1 MIINYKEE
9 LINAL
14 EDKEN
19 KNKQEIIK
27 VIFKNI
33 PKAKELN
40 IFKFICEKAANTAIS
55 KELAEQI
62 TNSLFEKDDVESV
75 NDAGDIMSLQSAG
88 DIIDAIDI
96 DYIYSKYKDL
106 FEQISLPLY
115 DEFTAKYSTSPEF
128 VKIIIKLLDEFDSAT
143 LQKIYEECVDE
154 SYVEEVSEESDK
166 ESDGADNSTEQNN
179 KNNEE
184 DEKDA

>member
-1 MIINYKEE
+1 MTINYKEE
-9 LINAL
+9 LTNAL
-14 EDKEN
+14 EYKEN
-19 KNKQEIIK
+19 KNKQEIVK
-27 VIFKNI
+27 VIFQNI
-33 PKAKELN
+33 PKTKELN

-62 TNSLFEKDDVESV
+62 TNSLFEKDDIETV

-88 DIIDAIDI
+88 DVIDTIDV

-115 DEFTAKYSTSPEF
+115 DEFIAKYSASTEF
-128 VKIIIKLLDEFDSAT
+128 IKIIVKLLDEFDAAT
-143 LQKIYEECVDE
+143 LQKMYEECVDKLYIE
-154 SYVEEVSEESDK
+154 VIEETDDE
-166 ESDGADNSTEQNN
+166 NSATENGIEQDS
-179 KNNEE
+179 KNDEE

>member
-1 MIINYKEE
+1 MTINYKEE
-9 LINAL
+9 LTNAL

-19 KNKQEIIK
+19 KNKQEIVR
-27 VIFKNI
+27 VIFQNI
-33 PKAKELN
+33 PKTKELN

-62 TNSLFEKDDVESV
+62 TNSLFEKDDIETV

-88 DIIDAIDI
+88 DVIDTIDV

-115 DEFTAKYSTSPEF
+115 DEFIAKYSASPEF
-128 VKIIIKLLDEFDSAT
+128 IKIIVKLLDEFDAVT
-143 LQKIYEECVDE
+143 LQKIYEECVDKL
-154 SYVEEVSEESDK
+154 YIEVI
-166 ESDGADNSTEQNN
+166 
-179 KNNEE
+179 
-184 DEKDA
+184 

>member
-1 MIINYKEE
+1 MTINYKEE
-9 LINAL
+9 LTNAL

-19 KNKQEIIK
+19 KNKQEIVR
-27 VIFKNI
+27 VIFQNI
-33 PKAKELN
+33 PKTKELN

-62 TNSLFEKDDVESV
+62 TNSLFEKDDIETV

-88 DIIDAIDI
+88 DIIDTIDV

-115 DEFTAKYSTSPEF
+115 DEFIAKYSASPEF
-128 VKIIIKLLDEFDSAT
+128 IKIIVKLLDEFDAAI
-143 LQKIYEECVDE
+143 LQNMYEECVDKLYIE
-154 SYVEEVSEESDK
+154 VVEETDDE
-166 ESDGADNSTEQNN
+166 NSAIENGIEQDS
-179 KNNEE
+179 KNDEE

>member
-1 MIINYKEE
+1 MTINYKEE

-19 KNKQEIIK
+19 KNKQEIVR
-27 VIFKNI
+27 VIFQNI

-62 TNSLFEKDDVESV
+62 TNSLFEKDDIETV

-88 DIIDAIDI
+88 DVIDTIDV

-115 DEFTAKYSTSPEF
+115 DEFIAKYSASPEF
-128 VKIIIKLLDEFDSAT
+128 IKIIVKLLDEFDAVT
-143 LQKIYEECVDE
+143 LQKIYEECVDKLYIE
-154 SYVEEVSEESDK
+154 VIEETDDE
-166 ESDGADNSTEQNN
+166 NSATENGIEQDS
-179 KNNEE
+179 KNDEE

>member
-1 MIINYKEE
+1 MTINYKEE

-19 KNKQEIIK
+19 KNKQEIVR
-27 VIFKNI
+27 VIFQNI
-33 PKAKELN
+33 PQAKELN

-62 TNSLFEKDDVESV
+62 TNSLFEKDDIETV

-88 DIIDAIDI
+88 DIIDAIDVY
-96 DYIYSKYKDL
+96 YIYSKYKDL

-115 DEFTAKYSTSPEF
+115 DEFIIKYSASPEF
-128 VKIIIKLLDEFDSAT
+128 IKIIVKLLDEFDAAT
-143 LQKIYEECVDE
+143 LQKMYEECVDKLYIEVIEETDDENSATE
-154 SYVEEVSEESDK
+154 S
-166 ESDGADNSTEQNN
+166 GTEQHD
-179 KNNEE
+179 ED
-184 DEKDA
+184 DEKGGKDA

>member
-1 MIINYKEE
+1 MTINYKEE
-9 LINAL
+9 LTNAL

-19 KNKQEIIK
+19 KNKQEIVR
-27 VIFKNI
+27 VIFQNI
-33 PKAKELN
+33 PKTKELN

-62 TNSLFEKDDVESV
+62 TNSLFEKDDIETV

-88 DIIDAIDI
+88 DIIDAIDVN
-96 DYIYSKYKDL
+96 YIYSKYKDL

-115 DEFTAKYSTSPEF
+115 DEFIAKYSASPEF
-128 VKIIIKLLDEFDSAT
+128 IKIIVKLLDEFDAAI
-143 LQKIYEECVDE
+143 LQKMYEECVDKLYIE
-154 SYVEEVSEESDK
+154 VVEETDDE
-166 ESDGADNSTEQNN
+166 NSAIENGIEQDS
-179 KNNEE
+179 KNDEE

>member
-1 MIINYKEE
+1 MTINYKEE

-19 KNKQEIIK
+19 KNKQEIVR
-27 VIFKNI
+27 VIFQNI
-33 PKAKELN
+33 PKTKELN

-62 TNSLFEKDDVESV
+62 TNSLFEKDDIETV

-88 DIIDAIDI
+88 DIIDTIDV

-115 DEFTAKYSTSPEF
+115 DEFIAKYSASPEF
-128 VKIIIKLLDEFDSAT
+128 IKIIVKLLDEFDAAI
-143 LQKIYEECVDE
+143 LQKMYEECVDKLYIE
-154 SYVEEVSEESDK
+154 VVEETDDE
-166 ESDGADNSTEQNN
+166 NSATENGIEQDS
-179 KNNEE
+179 KNDEE

>member
-9 LINAL
+9 LIGAL
-14 EDKEN
+14 ENKEN
-19 KNKQEIIK
+19 KNKQEIVK
-27 VIFKNI
+27 VILKNI

-40 IFKFICEKAANTAIS
+40 TFKFICEKAANTAIS

-62 TNSLFEKDDVESV
+62 TNSLFEKDDIESV
-75 NDAGDIMSLQSAG
+75 NDAGDIMNLQSAG
-88 DIIDAIDI
+88 DVIDAIDV

-115 DEFTAKYSTSPEF
+115 DEFIAKYSASPEF
-128 VKIIIKLLDEFDSAT
+128 LKIIVKLLDEFDSAT
-143 LQKIYEECVDE
+143 HQKIYEECVEE
-154 SYVEEVSEESDK
+154 SYIEEVSEESDK
-166 ESDGADNSTEQNN
+166 EKDDTENTVNQNS
-179 KNNEE
+179 KNSEE

>member
-1 MIINYKEE
+1 MTINYKEE
-9 LINAL
+9 LTNAL

-19 KNKQEIIK
+19 KNKQEIVR
-27 VIFKNI
+27 VIFQNI
-33 PKAKELN
+33 PKTKELN

-62 TNSLFEKDDVESV
+62 TNSLFEKDDIETV

-88 DIIDAIDI
+88 DIIDAIDV

-115 DEFTAKYSTSPEF
+115 DEFIAKYSASPEF
-128 VKIIIKLLDEFDSAT
+128 IKIIVKLLDEFDAAI
-143 LQKIYEECVDE
+143 LQKMYEECVDKLYIE
-154 SYVEEVSEESDK
+154 VVEETDDE
-166 ESDGADNSTEQNN
+166 NSAIENGIEQDS
-179 KNNEE
+179 KNDEE

>member
-1 MIINYKEE
+1 MTINYKEE
-9 LINAL
+9 LTNAL

-19 KNKQEIIK
+19 KNKQEIVR
-27 VIFKNI
+27 VIFQNI

-62 TNSLFEKDDVESV
+62 TNSLFEKDDIETV

-88 DIIDAIDI
+88 DIIDTIDV

-115 DEFTAKYSTSPEF
+115 DEFIAKYSASPEF
-128 VKIIIKLLDEFDSAT
+128 IKIIVKLLDEFDAAI
-143 LQKIYEECVDE
+143 LQKMYEECVDKLYIE
-154 SYVEEVSEESDK
+154 VVEETDDE
-166 ESDGADNSTEQNN
+166 NSAIENGIEQDS
-179 KNNEE
+179 KNDEE

>member
-1 MIINYKEE
+1 MTINYKEE
-9 LINAL
+9 LTNAL

-19 KNKQEIIK
+19 KNKQEIVR
-27 VIFKNI
+27 VIFQNI
-33 PKAKELN
+33 PQAKELN

-62 TNSLFEKDDVESV
+62 TNSLFEKDDIETV

-88 DIIDAIDI
+88 DIIDAIDV

-115 DEFTAKYSTSPEF
+115 DEFIAKYSASTEF
-128 VKIIIKLLDEFDSAT
+128 IKIIVKLLDEFDDAT
-143 LQKIYEECVDE
+143 LQKMYEECVDKLYIEVIEETDDENSATE
-154 SYVEEVSEESDK
+154 S
-166 ESDGADNSTEQNN
+166 GTEQHD
-179 KNNEE
+179 ED
-184 DEKDA
+184 DEKSGKDA

>member
-1 MIINYKEE
+1 MTINYKEE

-19 KNKQEIIK
+19 KNKQEIVK
-27 VIFKNI
+27 VIFQNI
-33 PKAKELN
+33 PKTKELN

-62 TNSLFEKDDVESV
+62 TNSLFEKDDIETV

-88 DIIDAIDI
+88 DIIDAIDV

-115 DEFTAKYSTSPEF
+115 DEFIAIPGISKLISFIIFCNNSSSYVKFASILF
-128 VKIIIKLLDEFDSAT
+128 LKIIVERLL
-143 LQKIYEECVDE
+143 
-154 SYVEEVSEESDK
+154 
-166 ESDGADNSTEQNN
+166 
-179 KNNEE
+179 
-184 DEKDA
+184 

>member
-1 MIINYKEE
+1 MMINYKEE

-19 KNKQEIIK
+19 KNKQEIVR
-27 VIFKNI
+27 VIFQNI

-62 TNSLFEKDDVESV
+62 TNSLFEKDDIESV

-88 DIIDAIDI
+88 DIIDAIDV

-115 DEFTAKYSTSPEF
+115 DEFIAKYSASPEF
-128 VKIIIKLLDEFDSAT
+128 IKIIVKLLDEFDAAI
-143 LQKIYEECVDE
+143 LQKMYEECVDKLYIE
-154 SYVEEVSEESDK
+154 VVEETDDE
-166 ESDGADNSTEQNN
+166 NSAIENGIEQDS
-179 KNNEE
+179 KNDEE

>member
-1 MIINYKEE
+1 MTINYKEE
-9 LINAL
+9 LTNAL

-19 KNKQEIIK
+19 KNKQEIVR
-27 VIFKNI
+27 VIFQNI
-33 PKAKELN
+33 PKTKELN

-62 TNSLFEKDDVESV
+62 TNSLFEKDDIETV

-88 DIIDAIDI
+88 DIIDAIDV

-115 DEFTAKYSTSPEF
+115 DEFIAKYSASPEF
-128 VKIIIKLLDEFDSAT
+128 IKIIVKLLDEFDAAI
-143 LQKIYEECVDE
+143 LQKMYEECVDKLYIE
-154 SYVEEVSEESDK
+154 VVEETDDE
-166 ESDGADNSTEQNN
+166 NSATENGIEQDS
-179 KNNEE
+179 KNDEE

>member
-1 MIINYKEE
+1 MTINYKEE

-19 KNKQEIIK
+19 KNKQEIVK
-27 VIFKNI
+27 VIFQNI
-33 PKAKELN
+33 PKTKELN

-62 TNSLFEKDDVESV
+62 TNSLFEKDDIETV

-88 DIIDAIDI
+88 DIIDAIDV

-115 DEFTAKYSTSPEF
+115 DEFIAKYSASPEF
-128 VKIIIKLLDEFDSAT
+128 IKIIVKLLDEFDAAI
-143 LQKIYEECVDE
+143 LQKMYEECVDKLYIE
-154 SYVEEVSEESDK
+154 VVEETDDE
-166 ESDGADNSTEQNN
+166 NSAIENGIEQDS
-179 KNNEE
+179 KNDEE

>member
-1 MIINYKEE
+1 MTINYKEE
-9 LINAL
+9 LTNAL

-19 KNKQEIIK
+19 KNKQEIVR
-27 VIFKNI
+27 VIFQNI
-33 PKAKELN
+33 PKTKELN

-62 TNSLFEKDDVESV
+62 TNSLFEKDDIETV

-88 DIIDAIDI
+88 DVIDTIDV

-115 DEFTAKYSTSPEF
+115 DEFIAKYSASPEF
-128 VKIIIKLLDEFDSAT
+128 IKIIVKLLDEFDAAT
-143 LQKIYEECVDE
+143 LQKMYEECADKLYIEVIEETDDE
-154 SYVEEVSEESDK
+154 NSDT
-166 ESDGADNSTEQNN
+166 ENGIEQDG
-179 KNNEE
+179 KNDDE

>member
-1 MIINYKEE
+1 MTINYKEE
-9 LINAL
+9 LTNAL

-19 KNKQEIIK
+19 KNKQEIVR
-27 VIFKNI
+27 VIFQNI
-33 PKAKELN
+33 PKTKELN

-62 TNSLFEKDDVESV
+62 TNSLFEKDDIETV

-88 DIIDAIDI
+88 DVIDTIDV

-115 DEFTAKYSTSPEF
+115 DEFIAKYSASPEF
-128 VKIIIKLLDEFDSAT
+128 IKIIVKLLDEFDAAI
-143 LQKIYEECVDE
+143 LQKMYEECVDKLYIE
-154 SYVEEVSEESDK
+154 VVEEIDDE
-166 ESDGADNSTEQNN
+166 NSAIENGIEQDS
-179 KNNEE
+179 KNDEE

>member
-1 MIINYKEE
+1 MTINYKEE

-19 KNKQEIIK
+19 KNKQEIVK
-27 VIFKNI
+27 VIFQNI
-33 PKAKELN
+33 PKTKELN

-62 TNSLFEKDDVESV
+62 TNSLFEKDDIETV

-88 DIIDAIDI
+88 DIIDAIDV

-115 DEFTAKYSTSPEF
+115 DEFIAKYSASPEF
-128 VKIIIKLLDEFDSAT
+128 IKIIVKLLDEFDAAI
-143 LQKIYEECVDE
+143 LQKMYEECVDKLYIE
-154 SYVEEVSEESDK
+154 VVEETDDE
-166 ESDGADNSTEQNN
+166 NSATENGIEQDS
-179 KNNEE
+179 KNDEE

>member
-1 MIINYKEE
+1 MTINYKEE
-9 LINAL
+9 LTNAL

-19 KNKQEIIK
+19 KNKQEIVR
-27 VIFKNI
+27 VIFQNI

-62 TNSLFEKDDVESV
+62 TNSLFEKDDIETV

-88 DIIDAIDI
+88 DIIDAIDV

-115 DEFTAKYSTSPEF
+115 DEFIAKYSASPEF
-128 VKIIIKLLDEFDSAT
+128 IKIIVKLLDEFDAAI
-143 LQKIYEECVDE
+143 LQKMYEECVDKLYIE
-154 SYVEEVSEESDK
+154 VVEETDDE
-166 ESDGADNSTEQNN
+166 NSAIENGIEQDS
-179 KNNEE
+179 KNDEE

>member
-1 MIINYKEE
+1 MTINYKEE
-9 LINAL
+9 LTNAL

-19 KNKQEIIK
+19 KNKQEIVR
-27 VIFKNI
+27 VIFQNI
-33 PKAKELN
+33 PKTKELN

-62 TNSLFEKDDVESV
+62 TNSLFEKDDIETV

-88 DIIDAIDI
+88 DIIDAIDV

-115 DEFTAKYSTSPEF
+115 DEFIAKYSASPEF
-128 VKIIIKLLDEFDSAT
+128 IKIIVKLLDEFDAAT
-143 LQKIYEECVDE
+143 LKKMYEECVDKLYIE
-154 SYVEEVSEESDK
+154 VVEETDDE
-166 ESDGADNSTEQNN
+166 NSAIENGIEQDS
-179 KNNEE
+179 KNDEE

>member
-1 MIINYKEE
+1 MMINYKEE

-19 KNKQEIIK
+19 KNKQEIVR
-27 VIFKNI
+27 VIFQNI
-33 PKAKELN
+33 PKTKELN

-62 TNSLFEKDDVESV
+62 TNSLFEKDDIETV

-88 DIIDAIDI
+88 DVIDTIDV

-115 DEFTAKYSTSPEF
+115 DEFIAKYSASPEF
-128 VKIIIKLLDEFDSAT
+128 IKIIVKLLDEFDAAI
-143 LQKIYEECVDE
+143 LQKMYEECVDKLYIE
-154 SYVEEVSEESDK
+154 VVEETDDE
-166 ESDGADNSTEQNN
+166 NSAIENGIEQDS
-179 KNNEE
+179 KNDEE

>member
-1 MIINYKEE
+1 MTINYKEE
-9 LINAL
+9 LTNAL

-19 KNKQEIIK
+19 KNKQEIVR
-27 VIFKNI
+27 VIFQNI

-62 TNSLFEKDDVESV
+62 TNSLFEKDDIETV

-88 DIIDAIDI
+88 DIIDAIDV

-115 DEFTAKYSTSPEF
+115 DEFIAKYSASPEF
-128 VKIIIKLLDEFDSAT
+128 IKIIVKLLDEFDAVT
-143 LQKIYEECVDE
+143 LQKMYEECVDKLYIE
-154 SYVEEVSEESDK
+154 VVEETDDE
-166 ESDGADNSTEQNN
+166 NSATERGTEQHD
-179 KNNEE
+179 ED
-184 DEKDA
+184 DEKGGKDA

>member
-1 MIINYKEE
+1 MTINYKEE

-19 KNKQEIIK
+19 KNKQEIVR
-27 VIFKNI
+27 VIFQNI
-33 PKAKELN
+33 PKTKELN

-62 TNSLFEKDDVESV
+62 TNSLFEKDDIETV
-75 NDAGDIMSLQSAG
+75 NDAGDIMSLQFAG
-88 DIIDAIDI
+88 DIIDTIDV

-115 DEFTAKYSTSPEF
+115 DEFIAKYSDSPEF
-128 VKIIIKLLDEFDSAT
+128 IKIIVKLLDEFDAAT
-143 LQKIYEECVDE
+143 LQKMYEECVDKLYIE
-154 SYVEEVSEESDK
+154 VIEETDDE
-166 ESDGADNSTEQNN
+166 NSAIENGIEQDS
-179 KNNEE
+179 KNDEE

>member
-1 MIINYKEE
+1 MTINYKEE
-9 LINAL
+9 LTNAL

-19 KNKQEIIK
+19 KNKQEIVR
-27 VIFKNI
+27 VIFQNI
-33 PKAKELN
+33 PKTKELN

-62 TNSLFEKDDVESV
+62 TNSLFEKDDIETV

-88 DIIDAIDI
+88 DIIDTIDV

-115 DEFTAKYSTSPEF
+115 DEFIAKYSASPEF
-128 VKIIIKLLDEFDSAT
+128 IKIIVKLLDEFDAAT
-143 LQKIYEECVDE
+143 LQKMYEECVDKLHIE
-154 SYVEEVSEESDK
+154 VIEETDDE
-166 ESDGADNSTEQNN
+166 NSATENGIEQDS
-179 KNNEE
+179 KNDEE

>member
-1 MIINYKEE
+1 MTINYKEE

-14 EDKEN
+14 EDNEN
-19 KNKQEIIK
+19 KNKQEIVK
-27 VIFKNI
+27 VIFQNI
-33 PKAKELN
+33 PKTKELN

-62 TNSLFEKDDVESV
+62 TNSLFEKDDIETV

-88 DIIDAIDI
+88 DIIDTIDV

-115 DEFTAKYSTSPEF
+115 DEFIAKYSASPEF
-128 VKIIIKLLDEFDSAT
+128 IKIIVKLLDEFDAAI
-143 LQKIYEECVDE
+143 LQKMYEECVDKLYIE
-154 SYVEEVSEESDK
+154 VVEETDDE
-166 ESDGADNSTEQNN
+166 NSAIENGIEQDS
-179 KNNEE
+179 KNDEE

>member
-1 MIINYKEE
+1 MTINYKEE
-9 LINAL
+9 LTNAL

-19 KNKQEIIK
+19 KNKQEIVR
-27 VIFKNI
+27 VIFQNI

-40 IFKFICEKAANTAIS
+40 IFKFICEKSANTAIS

-62 TNSLFEKDDVESV
+62 TNSLFEKDDIETV

-88 DIIDAIDI
+88 DVIDAIDV

-115 DEFTAKYSTSPEF
+115 DEFIAKYNASPEF
-128 VKIIIKLLDEFDSAT
+128 IKIIVKLLDEFDAAA
-143 LQKIYEECVDE
+143 LQKMYEECVDKLYIE
-154 SYVEEVSEESDK
+154 VIEETDDE
-166 ESDGADNSTEQNN
+166 NSAIENDIEQSG
-179 KNNEE
+179 KNDDE

>member
-1 MIINYKEE
+1 MTINYKEE

-19 KNKQEIIK
+19 KNKQEIVR
-27 VIFKNI
+27 VIFQNI
-33 PKAKELN
+33 PQAKELN

-62 TNSLFEKDDVESV
+62 TNSLFEKDDIETV

-88 DIIDAIDI
+88 DIIDAIDV

-115 DEFTAKYSTSPEF
+115 DEFIAKYSVSTEF
-128 VKIIIKLLDEFDSAT
+128 IKIIVKLLDEFDAAT
-143 LQKIYEECVDE
+143 LQKMYEECVDKLYIEVIEETDDENSATE
-154 SYVEEVSEESDK
+154 S
-166 ESDGADNSTEQNN
+166 GTEQHD
-179 KNNEE
+179 ED
-184 DEKDA
+184 DEKGGKDA

>member
-1 MIINYKEE
+1 MTINYKEE

-19 KNKQEIIK
+19 KNKQEIVR
-27 VIFKNI
+27 VIFQNI
-33 PKAKELN
+33 PKTKELN

-62 TNSLFEKDDVESV
+62 TNSLFEKDDIETV

-88 DIIDAIDI
+88 DIIDAIDV

-115 DEFTAKYSTSPEF
+115 DEFIAKYSASPEF
-128 VKIIIKLLDEFDSAT
+128 IKIIVKLLDEFDAAI
-143 LQKIYEECVDE
+143 LQKMYEECVDKLYIE
-154 SYVEEVSEESDK
+154 VVEETDDE
-166 ESDGADNSTEQNN
+166 NSAIENGIEQDS
-179 KNNEE
+179 KNDEE